1 MLSDSLGE
9 TFKIALETAGLVSA
23 GWVTHEVVVS
33 GSSEE
38 TVRVGTAALV
48 SAPELGTSEVAVSGP
63 LLKIDEVVMGTTVLV
78 SAPELGTSE
87 VAVSGP
93 PLKIDEVVM
102 GTTVLVSAPEL
113 GTSEGVVS
121 GPLLKIDGVVM
132 GTTVLVSSPDLVVK
146 EAVIFGLSGV
156 VMIVPIVLV
165 LAFLSDVLRRG
176 SIPEVGVDTLVVTVV
191 FRAVAVVSVL
201 SVPLVDNPVKC
212 RMDTKLGQHYYSLL
226 GWQLLILSPCQE
238 RERNVSAWYV
248 LRSFWNGK
256 MPSPYL
262 GFPRWC

>member
-9 TFKIALETAGLVSA
+9 TFKIALETVGLVSA

-38 TVRVGTAALV
+38 TVRVGTAALVVMGTTVLV

-63 LLKIDEVVMGTTVLV
+63 LLKIDEVVMGTTVLI
-78 SAPELGTSE
+78 SAPELGS
-87 VAVSGP
+87 
-93 PLKIDEVVM
+93 
-102 GTTVLVSAPEL
+102 
-113 GTSEGVVS
+113 SEGVVS
-121 GPLLKIDGVVM
+121 GPLLKIDGVVI
-132 GTTVLVSSPDLVVK
+132 GTAVLVSSPDLVVK

-156 VMIVPIVLV
+156 VMIVPTVLV

-176 SIPEVGVDTLVVTVV
+176 SIPEVGVDTLVVTVTVV

-201 SVPLVDNPVKC
+201 SVSLVDNPVKY
-212 RMDTKLGQHYYSLL
+212 RMDTKLGQHDYSLL

-256 MPSPYL
+256 MPSLYL

>member
-9 TFKIALETAGLVSA
+9 TFKIALETVGLVSA

-48 SAPELGTSEVAVSGP
+48 
-63 LLKIDEVVMGTTVLV
+63 VL
-78 SAPELGTSE
+78 
-87 VAVSGP
+87 
-93 PLKIDEVVM
+93 

-113 GTSEGVVS
+113 GTSEGVVF
-121 GPLLKIDGVVM
+121 GPLLKIDGVVI
-132 GTTVLVSSPDLVVK
+132 GTVVLVSSPGLVVK

-176 SIPEVGVDTLVVTVV
+176 SIPEVGVDTLVVTVTVV

-212 RMDTKLGQHYYSLL
+212 RMDTKLGQHDYSLL

-238 RERNVSAWYV
+238 RERNVSVWYV

-262 GFPRWC
+262 GFPMWC